1 VLTVTCIPPFNGLKQ
16 TKAPEDV
23 LPAIRKPP
31 ATSRLRVSS
40 SALFVGLVF
49 TAYGQEINT
58 VMLFLLHYYI
68 LIVKPL
74 ILLSVKKE
82 CKQSFMADKKVFST
96 RIDQDRIKDLK
107 HLAVDAEKSLGS
119 LLEEAIEDLLKKYAE
134 KVKK

>member
-1 VLTVTCIPPFNGLKQ
+1 LDIPPFNSLRK
-16 TKAPEDV
+16 TKGPEDV

-31 ATSRLRVSS
+31 VTSRLRVSS
-40 SALFVGLVF
+40 SALFVDSVF
-49 TAYGQEINT
+49 TAYGLEINT
-58 VMLFLLHYYI
+58 VMLSLLHYYI

-96 RIDQDRIKDLK
+96 RIDHDRIKDLK